1 MSKKISTKE
10 KYEKVVSDLAEGRF
24 KTIDLACKFHDMSP
38 ASYHIYR
45 GRSEGTTPTASTT
58 PKPRAVRESPPTAS
72 SYSSGNEEVRD
83 LRRKVEILE
92 EQNKKLKETLMSLLK

>member
-1 MSKKISTKE
+1 MSNKKISTQE

-24 KTIDLACKFHDMSP
+24 KTIDLACKFHNLSP

-45 GRSEGTTPTASTT
+45 GRSEGTTPATPTT

-72 SYSSGNEEVRD
+72 YSSGNEEVRE
-83 LRRKVEILE
+83 LRRKVELLE
-92 EQNKKLKETLMSLLK
+92 EQNEKLKQTLMSLLK